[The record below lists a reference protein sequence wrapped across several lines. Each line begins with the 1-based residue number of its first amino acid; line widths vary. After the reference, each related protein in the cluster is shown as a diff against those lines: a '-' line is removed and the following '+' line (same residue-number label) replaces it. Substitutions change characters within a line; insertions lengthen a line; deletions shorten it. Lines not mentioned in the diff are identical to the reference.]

1 MLTWS
6 KVALGLSS
14 AVALVHATPVFAQ
27 AQRGG
32 AASSDNTLGE
42 VIVTARRVEERLQ
55 DVPISVTVF
64 NQAQI
69 TKQNIVNL
77 SDLATYTPSLG
88 TTNVLGNSQTTF
100 SLRGFNQELTTSATV
115 GVFFADVV
123 APRGASNQQPVGDGA
138 GPGAFFDLQ
147 NVQILKGPQ
156 GTLFGRNTTG
166 GAILLVPMKPTAN
179 KEGYIEA
186 SYGNDNMWRLQG
198 VFNTPIGDTMR
209 LRLGFDRMSRD
220 GYVKNNT
227 NIGPDKLNDVNY
239 VAARASLLWDVTP
252 EIENYSILTYALS
265 KTVGEIN
272 SIVGVNP
279 VTFVNVPGVGTLPF
293 SNGSL
298 PNGIFAYLTQQEQ
311 LRYAGKDFYSTENN
325 KPNPDSNLEQ
335 WQGINTTTWRAN
347 ENLTVKNIIS
357 YAQLHYDLNTAVFG
371 TAWDLSDLNPYG
383 QALMNAL
390 VNPALRAAGLP
401 PATFQP
407 YPQGTILNFTEATP
421 EGVGHTAQES
431 TFTEEFQL
439 QGNALDNKLQYQT
452 GVYYEYARP
461 LGPAGSLSGNLTRC
475 ATHDPLIC
483 ANPLFGFGSVG
494 FTEAQKTI
502 STKGVYGQASYDL
515 TSQLKFTG
523 GIRYTWDHQEAT
535 GALIN
540 YKVLYNP
547 FAVQPVFVPGSN
559 PTCVIPTASLAKNC
573 IETVGQDSNAPTWLL
588 DLDYKPTENIL
599 TYVKYSRGYRTGG
612 ISFQLPSSL
621 RTYGPEKVNAYEVGL
636 KLTNPGNL
644 RGVFNVAAFY
654 NDFNNQQIP
663 IGVQPKVAGS
673 AAAATGVVNAG
684 KSRIYG
690 VEVESSLELFRGFI
704 ASLSYSYLNTKIE
717 QLVYPAFSDPIYFL
731 NVATS
736 PHVGDQLSYAPKHKL
751 SISGTYTLP
760 LDESIGRIALGATF
774 TYIDP
779 QISSY
784 SFRDASG
791 RLNGLSYLGARQLL
805 DLNVTWTDVAGRPV
819 DVQLFANN
827 VTEKHY
833 TTYLLAGDTGFQL
846 SQLGLPRLFG
856 VRLKYRFGP

>member
-1 MLTWS
+1 M
-6 KVALGLSS
+6 
-14 AVALVHATPVFAQ
+14 ALVQAAPAFAQ
-27 AQRGG
+27 AQPG
-32 AASSDNTLGE
+32 AAARQSADNSTLGE

-77 SDLATYTPSLG
+77 ADLATYTPSLG

-138 GPGAFFDLQ
+138 GPGSFFDLQ

-166 GAILLVPMKPTAN
+166 GAILLVPTKPTAN
-179 KEGYIEA
+179 KEGYVEA
-186 SYGNDNMWRLQG
+186 DYGNYNMWRLQG

-227 NIGPDKLNDVNY
+227 NIGPDKFNDVDY
-239 VAARASLLWDVTP
+239 IAARASLVWDVTP
-252 EIENYSILTYALS
+252 EIENYSILTYAHS
-265 KTVGEIN
+265 KTNGEMN
-272 SIVGVNP
+272 STIHVDP
-279 VTFVNVPGVGTLPF
+279 ITFVNVPGVGTLPF
-293 SNGSL
+293 AAGSPINGA
-298 PNGIFAYLTQQEQ
+298 FAYLAQAE
-311 LRYAGKDFYSTENN
+311 LNRYAGRDFYSVDNNMTNPRTE
-325 KPNPDSNLEQ
+325 LEQ

-357 YAQLHYDLNTAVFG
+357 YAQLHYDLVSPVAGQAF
-371 TAWDLSDLNPYG
+371 DLSDFNPYG
-383 QALMNAL
+383 QAFMNLIINPRLTAL
-390 VNPALRAAGLP
+390 GLP
-401 PATFQP
+401 AATFQP
-407 YPQGTILNFTEATP
+407 YTPGTILNFTEANP
-421 EGVGHTAQES
+421 EGIGHTAQES

-439 QGNALDNKLQYQT
+439 QGNALGNKLQYQT

-461 LGPAGSLSGNLTRC
+461 LGPAGSISGNLATC
-475 ATHDPLIC
+475 STHDPLIC
-483 ANPLFGFGSVG
+483 ASPFYGFGTVG
-494 FTEAQKTI
+494 YTEAQKTI

-523 GIRYTWDHQEAT
+523 GIRYTWDRQEAT
-535 GALIN
+535 GALRSFA
-540 YKVLYNP
+540 VLYNP
-547 FAVQPVFVPGSN
+547 YGVQPLYLPLSN
-559 PTCVIPTASLAKNC
+559 YTCTLPTASLAKQC
-573 IETVGQDSNAPTWLL
+573 TETVNQDSNAPTWLL
-588 DLDYKPTENIL
+588 DLDYKPTEDIL

-636 KLTNPGNL
+636 KLTNPGGL
-644 RGVFNVAAFY
+644 RGIFNVAAFY
-654 NDFNNQQIP
+654 NDFKNQQVP
-663 IGVQPKVAGS
+663 IGVNPRVQGS
-673 AAAATGVVNAG
+673 AANATGVVNAG

-690 VEVESSLELFRGFI
+690 VEVESSIELFRGFV
-704 ASLSYSYLNTKIE
+704 ASLSYSYLNTKIQ
-717 QLVYPAFSDPIYFL
+717 QLTYPAFSDPIYIL

-736 PHVGDQLSYAPKHKL
+736 PHVGDGLPYAPKHKL
-751 SISGTYTLP
+751 SISTNYTLP
-760 LDESIGRIALGATF
+760 LDDAIGRVVLGATF

-784 SFRDASG
+784 SFRDPQG
-791 RLNGLSYLGARQLL
+791 KLDGLAYLGARQLL
-805 DLNVTWTDVAGRPV
+805 DLNVSWNDVAGRPV
-819 DVQLFANN
+819 DIQLFANN

-833 TTYLLAGDTGFQL
+833 YTYLLDLQSSFQQA
-846 SQLGLPRLFG
+846 QLGLPRFYG
-856 VRLKYRFGP
+856 VRVKYRFGAAAH